1 MAGSTRLGADVF
13 RPEPLSPLAMVR
25 RRVLSAPRGGV
36 LPGGPGPGS
45 LCPGETG
52 MGLPPSLGLHGQ
64 DGARKPGQ
72 RGSEGQEE
80 EAGPRMASSSAS
92 SLGCVS
98 CAPIPS
104 SLHLTRSSEIG

>member
-13 RPEPLSPLAMVR
+13 CPEPLSPLAMVVR

-52 MGLPPSLGLHGQ
+52 VGLPLSLGLHGQ
-64 DGARKPGQ
+64 DGARKPEQ

-80 EAGPRMASSSAS
+80 EAGPRVASS
-92 SLGCVS
+92 
-98 CAPIPS
+98 
-104 SLHLTRSSEIG
+104 